1 MYMKVKEL
9 KKINNMLTHIVLV
22 LYVLIQLSARNVNAL
37 VTLTISL
44 IVLNYYFKDM
54 KKSILCSIVITMI
67 LDMFSKHS
75 KHQNVAPYEKEYY
88 YLEGFENNKRRKK
101 RKSKKRSKK
110 KTNKSR
116 EKFENKMRKV
126 KQDLEAFEQ
135 IDNEEDLN
143 EDYMDLGTTFMEA
156 YKSLSPKQLEAMT
169 NDTKELIGTQQK
181 LIETLSNLGP
191 AISGGKKIM
200 EQFKHYFKD
209 EL

>member
-1 MYMKVKEL
+1 
-9 KKINNMLTHIVLV
+9 
-22 LYVLIQLSARNVNAL
+22 
-37 VTLTISL
+37 
-44 IVLNYYFKDM
+44 
-54 KKSILCSIVITMI
+54 
-67 LDMFSKHS
+67 
-75 KHQNVAPYEKEYY
+75 
-88 YLEGFENNKRRKK
+88 
-101 RKSKKRSKK
+101 
-110 KTNKSR
+110 
-116 EKFENKMRKV
+116 MRKV